1 MTNLLM
7 IILHDLSHMPEILD
21 AWKKIG
27 VPGVTILNSVGGFQA
42 TELMRRR
49 GLGSFLKMFEEVR
62 SDQRTLFSL
71 IDDTD
76 LLEQAIS
83 EADRIVKGFD
93 SPRSGIL
100 FTMPIGQVLGL
111 QKWGSKKPQDSFD
124 ESKSEPEDQSMSN
137 LLQWLEDDIDS
148 KYGEGARIDWSKK
161 RAVEISEIIGRSNQI
176 PILVRM
182 DQALQ
187 EVLDAFTS
195 NRDACLACV
204 VNKESRL
211 MGIINTQSLAEM
223 MFIPVMPE
231 EYIDDPQGYEQAL
244 KYADPSKIQVAAE
257 IMGEPLFVHPDDKL
271 ENAFHIM
278 KEHNLPG
285 LPVVDKYYHVTG
297 FVSLL
302 DLMSA
307 CFLTSR

>member
-1 MTNLLM
+1 MTHLLM
-7 IILHDLSHMPEILD
+7 VILHDLTYIPELLD
-21 AWKKIG
+21 AWKEIG
-27 VPGVTILNSVGGFQA
+27 VPGVTILNSVGGFHA
-42 TELMRRR
+42 SEIMRRR
-49 GLGSFLKMFEEVR
+49 GLGSFLNMFEEAR

-93 SPRSGIL
+93 SPQSGIL
-100 FTMPIGQVLGL
+100 FTMPISQVLGL
-111 QKWGSKKPQDSFD
+111 QKWGSDKPQDRLD
-124 ESKSEPEDQSMSN
+124 ESESEPEDQSISN

-148 KYGEGARIDWSKK
+148 KYGEGARIDWSEK
-161 RAVEISEIIGRSNQI
+161 RAIKISEITSRSNQV

-182 DQALQ
+182 DQELQ
-187 EVLDAFTS
+187 EVLGAFT
-195 NRDACLACV
+195 NNPDACLACV
-204 VNKESRL
+204 VNKEKRL

-223 MFIPVMPE
+223 MFLPVMPE
-231 EYIDDPQGYEQAL
+231 EYIVDPQGYEQAL

-257 IMGEPLFVHPDDKL
+257 IMSDPLFIHPDDRL
-271 ENAFHIM
+271 EEAFHIM

-285 LPVVDKYYHVTG
+285 LPVVDKYYHITG

-302 DLMSA
+302 DLMNA
-307 CFLTSR
+307 CFITSK

>member
-7 IILHDLSHMPEILD
+7 VILHDLIHMPEILD

-42 TELMRRR
+42 SELMRRR
-49 GLGSFLKMFEEVR
+49 GLGSFLNMFDEVR
-62 SDQRTLFSL
+62 SSQRTLFSL
-71 IDDTD
+71 IDDPD

-111 QKWGSKKPQDSFD
+111 QKWGLDKVQKTIDASG
-124 ESKSEPEDQSMSN
+124 SEQEDQTRSN

-148 KYGEGARIDWSKK
+148 KYGNGSRVDWSKK
-161 RAVEISEIIGRSNQI
+161 RGRKISEIIGRSKQK
-176 PILVRM
+176 PIQVRM

-187 EVLDAFTS
+187 EVLEDFAI
-195 NRDACLACV
+195 NPDACMACV
-204 VNKESRL
+204 INKENRL

-244 KYADPSKIQVAAE
+244 KYADPSKLQVAAE
-257 IMGEPLFVHPDDKL
+257 IMGDPLFVQPNDNL
-271 ENAFHIM
+271 EKAFRLM

-285 LPVVDKYYHVTG
+285 LPVVNKYYHVTG

-307 CFLTSR
+307 CFLDSN